1 MQNEKVRVSVAMASY
16 NGEKYIKEQIES
28 ILLNLEDIDELVISD
43 DGSNDQ
49 TCAIIR
55 KFQENDDR
63 IRLVL
68 GPRKGI
74 KKNFENAITNCNGK
88 YIFLADQDDIWH
100 HDKVIRVLE
109 IFEDT
114 KSSLV
119 MHDAK
124 VVNAEDM
131 SEIMPSF
138 FSYRK
143 SRAGAMANIWKNTY
157 MGCCIA
163 FRRELISY
171 VLPIPE
177 EIQMHDQWIGVIN
190 DLKGSGTYLLNQQLL
205 YYKRHTLNNSDFS
218 HNTPLVMLK
227 NRITF
232 IKCLI
237 RNRKIWKNNV
247 KSTVNV

>member
-16 NGEKYIKEQIES
+16 NGEAYITEQIES
-28 ILLNLEDIDELVISD
+28 ILLNLEDIDEIVISD
-43 DGSNDQ
+43 DGSSDR
-49 TCAIIR
+49 TCEII
-55 KFQENDDR
+55 KQYQKKEDR
-63 IRLVL
+63 IRLIE

-74 KKNFENAITNCNGK
+74 KKNFENAIANCYGK
-88 YIFLADQDDIWH
+88 YIFLADQDDLWH

-124 VVNAEDM
+124 VVNAQDM

-138 FSYRK
+138 FAYRK
-143 SRAGAMANIWKNTY
+143 SKAGAVSNIWKNTY

-163 FRRELISY
+163 FKKELIPY
-171 VLPIPE
+171 VLPIPD

-205 YYKRHTLNNSDFS
+205 YYKRHTQNNSDFS
-218 HNTPLVMLK
+218 HNTPQVMLK
-227 NRITF
+227 NRIVF
-232 IKCLI
+232 LKCLMK
-237 RNRKIWKNNV
+237 NKTIWK
-247 KSTVNV
+247 KSLKTRGSI